1 MTTTFTVAEIEECVA
16 FLRSKMSHQPTIG
29 LILGTGLSP
38 LAEEIEAADIIPY
51 EEIPHFPVSTVAGH
65 AGRLVIGNVAGA
77 TVCAMQGRF
86 HFYEGYPLPQVTL
99 PVRVMKLLG
108 IETLLVTNAAG
119 GINQGFD
126 VGDLMLIEDHINF
139 VGMSGHNPLMGPN
152 DAAFGP
158 RFPPMNRAYTKELRA
173 LARQV
178 AQEQGLN
185 LRRGVYAWLA
195 GPNFET
201 PAEIRLWR
209 TLGADAVGMST
220 VPEVIVA
227 HHAGMQVLAFSTI
240 TNICIDEL
248 DTGYEPSHEE
258 VNEAGKIIV
267 PRLTKLVK
275 GVLAKLANSNESL

>member
-1 MTTTFTVAEIEECVA
+1 
-16 FLRSKMSHQPTIG
+16 
-29 LILGTGLSP
+29 
-38 LAEEIEAADIIPY
+38 
-51 EEIPHFPVSTVAGH
+51 
-65 AGRLVIGNVAGA
+65 
-77 TVCAMQGRF
+77 MQGRF
-86 HFYEGYPLPQVTL
+86 HFYEGYDLSQVTL

-108 IETLLVTNAAG
+108 IDTLIVTNAAG
-119 GINQGFD
+119 GVNKDFA

-139 VGMSGHNPLMGPN
+139 VGMAGHNPLMGPN
-152 DAAFGP
+152 DERFGT
-158 RFPPMNRAYTKELRA
+158 RFPPINRAYTKSLRA
-173 LARQV
+173 V
-178 AQEQGLN
+178 AQAVATTQNLN

-201 PAEIRLWR
+201 PAEIRMWR

-240 TNICIDEL
+240 TNICIDEI
-248 DTGYEPSHEE
+248 DVDHEPSHEE

-275 GVLAKLANSNESL
+275 GVLSELNG